1 MTDTEAL
8 AASIAADLIASLTKQ
23 LDHVQLRLTVAL
35 DGEALAL
42 AALALARQQAA
53 ARVATAFSGED
64 MDGAGEPDPDAGRP
78 VLPARAM
85 SRPLGSLKGR
95 AWSRP

>member
-1 MTDTEAL
+1 MTDAERL
-8 AASIAADLIASLTKQ
+8 ADLQSQ

-42 AALALARQQAA
+42 AALALARQQVAA
-53 ARVATAFSGED
+53 GVAMAFVDED
-64 MDGAGEPDPDAGRP
+64 MDAANEPDPDAGVP

-85 SRPLGSLKGR
+85 CRPLGSLKGR